1 MTLGRKAVGKTA
13 QRDKITLN
21 HECQTVPYFS
31 QRKLKKLLIHGGW
44 GGQKAYVKYME
55 QKSQNIMEWMITILE
70 KKNGYKKL
78 EWNSPKCEQWLYLK
92 GET

>member
-70 KKNGYKKL
+70 KKKMVIKN
-78 EWNSPKCEQWLYLK
+78 WNEIHQNVNNDCI
-92 GET
+92 